1 MADIIVA
8 GNTSGSITLSAP
20 AISGSSVLTL
30 PVATDTLVGKATTD
44 TLTNKTLGASVVQA
58 SNAAPAF
65 SAYLGSSQTIGNGAW
80 TKVVANTELFDTNSN
95 YDSTTNYRFTPTV
108 AGYYQLNIC
117 WQANAISTAIQLALY
132 KNGASNV
139 ILAQTANST
148 ATVSGSALVYS
159 NGSTDYWEFY
169 VNLTV
174 GEVRPSTTGCFFSG
188 SMIRSA

>member
-1 MADIIVA
+1 MTIIIDGTTGVPVSPVTGTLAVLNGGTGVTTKTGTGAVVLGTSPTITGATITVA
-8 GNTSGSITLSAP
+8 ST
-20 AISGSSVLTL
+20 
-30 PVATDTLVGKATTD
+30 
-44 TLTNKTLGASVVQA
+44 
-58 SNAAPAF
+58 AAPAF
-65 SAYLGSSQTIGNGAW
+65 SAYLGSSQTISNATW

-117 WQANAISTAIQLALY
+117 WVVNAVATAIQLALY

-169 VNLTV
+169 VNLAV
-174 GEVRPSTTGCFFSG
+174 GEARPSTTGTFFSG
-188 SMIRSA
+188 SMVRSA